1 MRSPTKGRLVQAV
14 PSPPL
19 SYKPATTF
27 IQLKSKDATGVYA
40 LVISAGKKKVSA
52 NAVTGEKLGRGVA
65 MKLELAVRSKISGQ
79 VAEAN
84 GEITTSNGVRVKIQN
99 GKRYLW
105 AASGTGSNLG
115 GHWVEEGT
123 PEALNINSVS
133 KKSINDMQE
142 RARAQREGE

>member
-1 MRSPTKGRLVQAV
+1 M
-14 PSPPL
+14 
-19 SYKPATTF
+19 
-27 IQLKSKDATGVYA
+27 
-40 LVISAGKKKVSA
+40 SA

-105 AASGTGSNLG
+105 VASGTGSNLG